1 MQIVLNLVYVDGISN
16 LNKIKIININKLFYN
31 CINLSSIPD
40 LNEFEIQKY
49 NPYLMFYNC
58 ISLIFLPYEQ
68 DLNINKYD
76 DGIIIT
82 KYLKYNKEII
92 INNIIEDNEGYINLF
107 GNEYKIKD
115 IDEEI
120 MIIDGKDEIELIL
133 GIKIKKGEM
142 KKN

>member
-1 MQIVLNLVYVDGISN
+1 MILFL
-16 LNKIKIININKLFYN
+16 NKLFYN

-82 KYLKYNKEII
+82 RYLNLNKEIT
-92 INNIIEDNEGYINLF
+92 INCL
-107 GNEYKIKD
+107 
-115 IDEEI
+115 
-120 MIIDGKDEIELIL
+120 L
-133 GIKIKKGEM
+133 
-142 KKN
+142 